1 MMSASAGGRASAAA
15 AGNNKWSGGLVAW
28 AASSWEDCDC
38 DSDVGEHGV
47 PLQPATNVLATN
59 DQEVCN
65 WAAVVVASSADCDC
79 HRDAGR

>member
-1 MMSASAGGRASAAA
+1 MLEAGHRLLLQPATT
-15 AGNNKWSGGLVAW
+15 SGPAVCNWVAW

-47 PLQPATNVLATN
+47 PLQPATNALATN

-65 WAAVVVASSADCDC
+65 WAAVVAASSADCDC